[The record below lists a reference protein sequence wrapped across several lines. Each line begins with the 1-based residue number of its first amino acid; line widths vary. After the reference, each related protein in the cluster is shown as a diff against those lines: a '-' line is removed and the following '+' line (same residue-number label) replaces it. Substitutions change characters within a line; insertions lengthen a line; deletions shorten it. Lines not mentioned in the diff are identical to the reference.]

1 MAWRGRRHRATQ
13 ERNREERGCR
23 PVGPTLERNPKSKYK
38 FHSNLIW
45 SKEEFLELEK
55 FGQGVLKDG
64 LQTLLFDLG
73 DMHKQSS
80 NMEEDIEFQTGQ
92 RVRFCNLPKVWK
104 IRYPLALFGP
114 LKQLLPELQI
124 FC

>member
-1 MAWRGRRHRATQ
+1 
-13 ERNREERGCR
+13 
-23 PVGPTLERNPKSKYK
+23 VGPTLERNPKSKYK

-45 SKEEFLELEK
+45 SKEEFLELKK

-104 IRYPLALFGP
+104 IRYPLALFEP
-114 LKQLLPELQI
+114 LKQLFPELQI